1 MTGGREVV
9 FALLCRDVLYGVS
22 SAPMVLSCLLDQI
35 LKPLTNVDKND

>member
-22 SAPMVLSCLLDQI
+22 SAPMVLSCLLDSDI
-35 LKPLTNVDKND
+35 EASYKC